1 MTSWQWI
8 SQADNVTR
16 GTAVVLLLM
25 SVISWVLILYKTWW
39 LARAQRG
46 MQRATAAFWQADS
59 WEQAR
64 AQLPLFDRAA
74 LISRA
79 VDAIENIVSG
89 VPATPHSLAVAS
101 GAQVQTTRVLR
112 EALQAASRQLQW
124 GQTVLATIGATAP
137 FVGLLGTVW
146 GIHQALAVLADASNV
161 SLAQLAGPV
170 GEALVMTAA
179 GLAVALPA
187 VLAYNLLGRKGGQVE
202 EELEGFAHDMQTWA
216 LQQFAQSNTAEEP
229 IQRAVAAIATV
240 AA

>member
-89 VPATPHSLAVAS
+89 VPATQHSLAVAS

-146 GIHQALAVLADASNV
+146 GIHQALAVLA
-161 SLAQLAGPV
+161 
-170 GEALVMTAA
+170 
-179 GLAVALPA
+179 
-187 VLAYNLLGRKGGQVE
+187 YNLLGRKGGQVE